1 MHLCILLIF
10 LLFIKNIYTDPS
22 LKTLE
27 EEDEMN
33 EEILPRMYSIVPSNT
48 RFNSGSKPFKTPLAE
63 NSKQF
68 MLNSM

>member
-1 MHLCILLIF
+1 MHVSLIF
-10 LLFIKNIYTDPS
+10 FFLFINFFFYTDPS
-22 LKTLE
+22 LKTPE
-27 EEDEMN
+27 KEDEIN

-63 NSKQF
+63 NSKQL